1 MQKFIM
7 GNTNKED
14 INGYISSINEDG
26 SFVQNE
32 LINHSYGNHSRVC

>member
-7 GNTNKED
+7 GNTSKED
-14 INGYISSINEDG
+14 INGYISLIKRGRIIRAEC
-26 SFVQNE
+26 

>member
-14 INGYISSINEDG
+14 INGYISLIIEDG
-26 SFVQNE
+26 SFVLN
-32 LINHSYGNHSRVC
+32 V

>member
-14 INGYISSINEDG
+14 INGYISSIKEDG
-26 SFVQNE
+26 SFVLNA
-32 LINHSYGNHSRVC
+32 LINHGYGNHSRVC